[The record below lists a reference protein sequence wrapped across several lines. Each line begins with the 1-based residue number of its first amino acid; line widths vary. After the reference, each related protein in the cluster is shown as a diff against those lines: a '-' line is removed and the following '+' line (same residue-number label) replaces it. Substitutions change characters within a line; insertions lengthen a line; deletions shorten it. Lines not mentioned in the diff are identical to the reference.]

1 MSYTT
6 TVKMRNS
13 LRILAVIVA
22 FFPVNLTLS
31 AQTDTSVNKQ
41 NPPMLDYNASPR
53 PYVVNDIKISGTN
66 NKGIV
71 DRLLGLSKGDTL
83 ELPGNKLSSTITKL
97 WSSQNFS
104 DVQIF
109 ANPSGDSVNLEIVL
123 KERPQ
128 VYKWNVEGIRKG
140 QRDELFETLE
150 LDNRRQLS
158 DFVLNSS
165 KDAIQKF
172 FKEKGFYNA
181 EVTYRI
187 EDHESLDNTVNVVFV
202 VDKKK
207 RVKVGK
213 IIFEGNE
220 AISDNKLRGSMKKIH
235 QKGINI
241 FRNCKLKSKELE
253 EDKENIIDYYN
264 SKGYRNAAILSDS
277 VYAIRDNRIGLVFRV
292 EEGNKFYYRN
302 VTWTGNSI
310 YETEELNNILGI
322 NRGDT
327 YDKKTLYKRL
337 GLGKEDNIE
346 DMTSVNSRYQNNGY
360 LFSRIDPGE
369 EVVGED
375 SIDLNIKIY
384 EGKQAK
390 INEVEISGNQK
401 VYDKVIRRELYV
413 RPGELYNR
421 SLLMATIR
429 QLNQLG
435 HFNPETMIPDVQ
447 PVEGSSELVNIGFP
461 LEEIPNDRFEVS
473 GGWGSGMFVG
483 SVGVILNN
491 ISIKNF
497 FKKGAWRPYP
507 QGQGQQLSIRAQSN
521 GSYYK
526 ALSLSFT
533 EPWFGGKKPNSF
545 TVGLFYSD
553 ESNAY
558 YAWQSGTKHFRTL
571 GASIGWGRRLSWP
584 DRNFSMYHELSYEAY
599 NLKDWTSFIV
609 ENGTSNII
617 ALKTVF
623 SRNTVDS
630 PIYPRTGSEFSISL
644 ALTPPYSLFQ
654 DIDYSDQ
661 TLTDQQRYKWI
672 EYHKW
677 QLMAQWF
684 YPLTNNNKLVL
695 MARAEMGYLGA
706 YNKNKPSPFEGFDV
720 GGDGMSGY
728 NVYGV
733 DIIGLRGYE
742 DGALTPYSYDANG
755 RSDYARAY
763 NKYTLEIRY
772 PIILKPSSNIYA
784 LVFAEGGNA
793 FRSWQE
799 FDPLLIKRSVGVG
812 LRLYMPVIGLLGIDW
827 GYGFDNPVGKTTRS
841 GGQLHFMIGQQF

>member
-1 MSYTT
+1 MLYTT
-6 TVKMRNS
+6 TAKMRNS

-22 FFPVNLTLS
+22 LFSMNLTVF
-31 AQTDTSVNKQ
+31 AQTDTSTDKQ

-104 DVQIF
+104 DVQIIVD
-109 ANPSGDSVNLEIVL
+109 PQGDSVNLEIVV

-128 VYKWNVEGIRKG
+128 VYKWDVEGVRKG

-375 SIDLNIKIY
+375 
-384 EGKQAK
+384 
-390 INEVEISGNQK
+390 
-401 VYDKVIRRELYV
+401 
-413 RPGELYNR
+413 
-421 SLLMATIR
+421 
-429 QLNQLG
+429 
-435 HFNPETMIPDVQ
+435 
-447 PVEGSSELVNIGFP
+447 
-461 LEEIPNDRFEVS
+461 
-473 GGWGSGMFVG
+473 
-483 SVGVILNN
+483 
-491 ISIKNF
+491 
-497 FKKGAWRPYP
+497 
-507 QGQGQQLSIRAQSN
+507 
-521 GSYYK
+521 
-526 ALSLSFT
+526 
-533 EPWFGGKKPNSF
+533 
-545 TVGLFYSD
+545 
-553 ESNAY
+553 
-558 YAWQSGTKHFRTL
+558 
-571 GASIGWGRRLSWP
+571 
-584 DRNFSMYHELSYEAY
+584 
-599 NLKDWTSFIV
+599 
-609 ENGTSNII
+609 
-617 ALKTVF
+617 
-623 SRNTVDS
+623 
-630 PIYPRTGSEFSISL
+630 
-644 ALTPPYSLFQ
+644 
-654 DIDYSDQ
+654 
-661 TLTDQQRYKWI
+661 
-672 EYHKW
+672 
-677 QLMAQWF
+677 
-684 YPLTNNNKLVL
+684 
-695 MARAEMGYLGA
+695 
-706 YNKNKPSPFEGFDV
+706 
-720 GGDGMSGY
+720 
-728 NVYGV
+728 
-733 DIIGLRGYE
+733 
-742 DGALTPYSYDANG
+742 
-755 RSDYARAY
+755 
-763 NKYTLEIRY
+763 
-772 PIILKPSSNIYA
+772 
-784 LVFAEGGNA
+784 
-793 FRSWQE
+793 
-799 FDPLLIKRSVGVG
+799 
-812 LRLYMPVIGLLGIDW
+812 
-827 GYGFDNPVGKTTRS
+827 
-841 GGQLHFMIGQQF
+841 

>member
-1 MSYTT
+1 
-6 TVKMRNS
+6 MRNS
-13 LRILAVIVA
+13 FRTLAVIAVLLSLNNA
-22 FFPVNLTLS
+22 VS
-31 AQTDTSVNKQ
+31 AQADSSINKQ
-41 NPPMLDYNASPR
+41 EPPMLDYESTPKT
-53 PYVVNDIKISGTN
+53 YIVKDINVSGSN
-66 NKGIV
+66 SKGIV
-71 DRLLGLSKGDTL
+71 DRLLGIEKGDTIQ
-83 ELPGNKLSSTITKL
+83 LPSNYISSTISKL

-104 DVQIF
+104 DIQIY
-109 ANPSGDSVNLEIVL
+109 AEPEGDSVNLEIVL
-123 KERPQ
+123 KERPR
-128 VYKWNVEGIRKG
+128 VYKWDVEGIRKG
-140 QRDELFETLE
+140 QRDELFETLS
-150 LDNRRQLS
+150 LDGKQLS
-158 DFVLNSS
+158 DFILNSS
-165 KDAIQKF
+165 KDAIQRF
-172 FKEKGFYNA
+172 FKEKGFYNT

-187 EDHESLDNTVNVVFV
+187 EDHESVNNTVNVIFV
-202 VDKKK
+202 VDKNR

-213 IIFEGNE
+213 ITFEGNE
-220 AISDNKLRGSMKKIH
+220 AISDGKLRGSMKKIH
-235 QKGINI
+235 QKSINF
-241 FRNCKLKSKELE
+241 FRNSKLKSKELE
-253 EDKENIIDYYN
+253 EDKENIVDYYN

-277 VYAIRDNRIGLVFRV
+277 VYAIKDNRIGLVFRV

-310 YETEELNNILGI
+310 YETEELNNILAI
-322 NRGDT
+322 RKGDT

-337 GLGKEDNIE
+337 GLGKEDNPD

-390 INEVEISGNQK
+390 INEVDISGNLK

-429 QLNQLG
+429 QLNQMG
-435 HFNPETMIPDVQ
+435 HFNPETMMPDVQ

-461 LEEIPNDRFEVS
+461 LEEISNDRFEVS

-483 SVGVILNN
+483 SVGVTLNN

-507 QGQGQQLSIRAQSN
+507 HGQGQQLAIRAQSN

-533 EPWFGGKKPNSF
+533 EPWLGGRKPNSF

-584 DRNFSMYHELSYEAY
+584 DRNFTMYHELSYEAY

-654 DIDYSDQ
+654 NIDYSDQ
-661 TLTDQQRYKWI
+661 NLSDQQRYKWI

-677 QLMAQWF
+677 QLKAQWF

-695 MARAEMGYLGA
+695 MAKAEMGYLGA
-706 YNKNKPSPFEGFDV
+706 YNKHKLSPFE
-720 GGDGMSGY
+720 
-728 NVYGV
+728 
-733 DIIGLRGYE
+733 
-742 DGALTPYSYDANG
+742 
-755 RSDYARAY
+755 
-763 NKYTLEIRY
+763 
-772 PIILKPSSNIYA
+772 
-784 LVFAEGGNA
+784 
-793 FRSWQE
+793 
-799 FDPLLIKRSVGVG
+799 
-812 LRLYMPVIGLLGIDW
+812 
-827 GYGFDNPVGKTTRS
+827 
-841 GGQLHFMIGQQF
+841 

>member
-1 MSYTT
+1 
-6 TVKMRNS
+6 
-13 LRILAVIVA
+13 
-22 FFPVNLTLS
+22 
-31 AQTDTSVNKQ
+31 
-41 NPPMLDYNASPR
+41 
-53 PYVVNDIKISGTN
+53 
-66 NKGIV
+66 
-71 DRLLGLSKGDTL
+71 
-83 ELPGNKLSSTITKL
+83 
-97 WSSQNFS
+97 
-104 DVQIF
+104 
-109 ANPSGDSVNLEIVL
+109 
-123 KERPQ
+123 
-128 VYKWNVEGIRKG
+128 
-140 QRDELFETLE
+140 
-150 LDNRRQLS
+150 
-158 DFVLNSS
+158 
-165 KDAIQKF
+165 
-172 FKEKGFYNA
+172 
-181 EVTYRI
+181 
-187 EDHESLDNTVNVVFV
+187 
-202 VDKKK
+202 
-207 RVKVGK
+207 
-213 IIFEGNE
+213 
-220 AISDNKLRGSMKKIH
+220 
-235 QKGINI
+235 
-241 FRNCKLKSKELE
+241 
-253 EDKENIIDYYN
+253 
-264 SKGYRNAAILSDS
+264 
-277 VYAIRDNRIGLVFRV
+277 
-292 EEGNKFYYRN
+292 
-302 VTWTGNSI
+302 
-310 YETEELNNILGI
+310 
-322 NRGDT
+322 
-327 YDKKTLYKRL
+327 
-337 GLGKEDNIE
+337 
-346 DMTSVNSRYQNNGY
+346 
-360 LFSRIDPGE
+360 
-369 EVVGED
+369 
-375 SIDLNIKIY
+375 
-384 EGKQAK
+384 
-390 INEVEISGNQK
+390 
-401 VYDKVIRRELYV
+401 
-413 RPGELYNR
+413 
-421 SLLMATIR
+421 
-429 QLNQLG
+429 
-435 HFNPETMIPDVQ
+435 
-447 PVEGSSELVNIGFP
+447 
-461 LEEIPNDRFEVS
+461 
-473 GGWGSGMFVG
+473 MFVG

-507 QGQGQQLSIRAQSN
+507 QGQGQQLAIRAQSN

-526 ALSLSFT
+526 AFSLSFT

-695 MARAEMGYLGA
+695 MAKAEMGYLGA

-733 DIIGLRGYE
+733 DIIGMRGYE

>member
-22 FFPVNLTLS
+22 LFSMNLTVF
-31 AQTDTSVNKQ
+31 AQTDTSTDKQ

-53 PYVVNDIKISGTN
+53 PYIVNDIKISGIKN
-66 NKGIV
+66 QDPV
-71 DRLLGLSKGDTL
+71 ERMLGLTKGDTV
-83 ELPGNKLSSTITKL
+83 ELPGNKFSSTITKL

-104 DVQIF
+104 DIQIYVE
-109 ANPSGDSVNLEIVL
+109 PQGDSINIEIAL
-123 KERPQ
+123 KERPR
-128 VYKWNVEGIRKG
+128 VDKWNVEGIRKG
-140 QRDELFETLE
+140 QRDELFESLS
-150 LDNRRQLS
+150 LDGKQLS
-158 DFVLNSS
+158 DFILNSS
-165 KDAIQKF
+165 KDAIQKY
-172 FKEKGFYNA
+172 FKEKGFYNT

-187 EDHESLDNTVNVVFV
+187 EDHETVNNMVTVVFV

-207 RVKVGK
+207 KVKVGK
-213 IIFEGNE
+213 ITFEGNE
-220 AISDNKLRGSMKKIH
+220 AISDAKLRGSMKKIH
-235 QKGINI
+235 QKSINF
-241 FRNCKLKSKELE
+241 FRNSKLKSKELE

-277 VYAIRDNRIGLVFRV
+277 VYAIKDNRIGLVFRV

-310 YETEELNNILGI
+310 YETDELNAILAI
-322 NRGDT
+322 NKGDT

-337 GLGKEDNIE
+337 GLGKEDNID

-435 HFNPETMIPDVQ
+435 HFNPETMMPDVQ

-461 LEEIPNDRFEVS
+461 LEEVANDRFEVS

-483 SVGVILNN
+483 SVGVTLNN

-507 QGQGQQLSIRAQSN
+507 QGQGQQLAIRAQSN

-526 ALSLSFT
+526 AFSLSFT

-545 TVGLFYSD
+545 TVGLFY
-553 ESNAY
+553 
-558 YAWQSGTKHFRTL
+558 
-571 GASIGWGRRLSWP
+571 
-584 DRNFSMYHELSYEAY
+584 
-599 NLKDWTSFIV
+599 
-609 ENGTSNII
+609 
-617 ALKTVF
+617 
-623 SRNTVDS
+623 
-630 PIYPRTGSEFSISL
+630 
-644 ALTPPYSLFQ
+644 
-654 DIDYSDQ
+654 
-661 TLTDQQRYKWI
+661 
-672 EYHKW
+672 
-677 QLMAQWF
+677 
-684 YPLTNNNKLVL
+684 
-695 MARAEMGYLGA
+695 
-706 YNKNKPSPFEGFDV
+706 
-720 GGDGMSGY
+720 
-728 NVYGV
+728 
-733 DIIGLRGYE
+733 
-742 DGALTPYSYDANG
+742 
-755 RSDYARAY
+755 
-763 NKYTLEIRY
+763 
-772 PIILKPSSNIYA
+772 
-784 LVFAEGGNA
+784 
-793 FRSWQE
+793 
-799 FDPLLIKRSVGVG
+799 
-812 LRLYMPVIGLLGIDW
+812 
-827 GYGFDNPVGKTTRS
+827 
-841 GGQLHFMIGQQF
+841 

>member
-13 LRILAVIVA
+13 LRTLAVILTL
-22 FFPVNLTLS
+22 FSVNLTVS
-31 AQTDTSVNKQ
+31 AQTDSSTNKLDL
-41 NPPMLDYNASPR
+41 PMFDYDVSPR
-53 PYVVNDIKISGTN
+53 PYIVNDIKISGIKN
-66 NKGIV
+66 QDPV
-71 DRLLGLSKGDTL
+71 ERMLGLTKGDTV
-83 ELPGNKLSSTITKL
+83 ELPGNKFSSTITKL

-104 DVQIF
+104 DIQIYVE
-109 ANPSGDSVNLEIVL
+109 PQGDSINIEIAL
-123 KERPQ
+123 KERPR
-128 VYKWNVEGIRKG
+128 VDKWNVEGIRKG
-140 QRDELFETLE
+140 QRDELFESLS
-150 LDNRRQLS
+150 LDGKQLS
-158 DFVLNSS
+158 DFILNSS
-165 KDAIQKF
+165 KDAIQKY
-172 FKEKGFYNA
+172 FKEKGFYNT

-187 EDHESLDNTVNVVFV
+187 EDHETVNNMVTVVFV

-207 RVKVGK
+207 KVKVGK
-213 IIFEGNE
+213 ITFEGNE
-220 AISDNKLRGSMKKIH
+220 AISDAKLRGSMKKIH
-235 QKGINI
+235 QKSINF
-241 FRNCKLKSKELE
+241 FRNSKLKSKELE

-310 YETEELNNILGI
+310 YETDELNAILAI
-322 NRGDT
+322 NKGDT

-337 GLGKEDNIE
+337 GIGKEDNVD

-401 VYDKVIRRELYV
+401 VNDKVIRRELYV

-429 QLNQLG
+429 QLNQLN
-435 HFNPETMIPDVQ
+435 HFNPETMMPDVQ

-526 ALSLSFT
+526 AL
-533 EPWFGGKKPNSF
+533 PR
-545 TVGLFYSD
+545 SD
-553 ESNAY
+553 
-558 YAWQSGTKHFRTL
+558 G
-571 GASIGWGRRLSWP
+571 
-584 DRNFSMYHELSYEAY
+584 
-599 NLKDWTSFIV
+599 
-609 ENGTSNII
+609 
-617 ALKTVF
+617 
-623 SRNTVDS
+623 
-630 PIYPRTGSEFSISL
+630 
-644 ALTPPYSLFQ
+644 
-654 DIDYSDQ
+654 
-661 TLTDQQRYKWI
+661 
-672 EYHKW
+672 
-677 QLMAQWF
+677 
-684 YPLTNNNKLVL
+684 
-695 MARAEMGYLGA
+695 
-706 YNKNKPSPFEGFDV
+706 DV
-720 GGDGMSGY
+720 GFRGPIETSPCTMSL
-728 NVYGV
+728 VM
-733 DIIGLRGYE
+733 
-742 DGALTPYSYDANG
+742 
-755 RSDYARAY
+755 
-763 NKYTLEIRY
+763 
-772 PIILKPSSNIYA
+772 KPTI
-784 LVFAEGGNA
+784 
-793 FRSWQE
+793 
-799 FDPLLIKRSVGVG
+799 
-812 LRLYMPVIGLLGIDW
+812 
-827 GYGFDNPVGKTTRS
+827 
-841 GGQLHFMIGQQF
+841 

>member
-13 LRILAVIVA
+13 LRTLAVILTL
-22 FFPVNLTLS
+22 FSVNLTVS
-31 AQTDTSVNKQ
+31 AQTDSSTNKLDL
-41 NPPMLDYNASPR
+41 PMFDYDVSPR
-53 PYVVNDIKISGTN
+53 PYIVNDIKISGIKN
-66 NKGIV
+66 QDPV
-71 DRLLGLSKGDTL
+71 ERMLGLTKGDTV
-83 ELPGNKLSSTITKL
+83 ELPGNKFSSTITKL

-104 DVQIF
+104 DIQIYVE
-109 ANPSGDSVNLEIVL
+109 PQGDSINIEIAL
-123 KERPQ
+123 KERPR
-128 VYKWNVEGIRKG
+128 VDKWNVEGIRKG
-140 QRDELFETLE
+140 QRDELFESLS
-150 LDNRRQLS
+150 LDGKQLS
-158 DFVLNSS
+158 DFILNSS
-165 KDAIQKF
+165 KDAIQKY
-172 FKEKGFYNA
+172 FKEKGFYNT

-187 EDHESLDNTVNVVFV
+187 EDHETVNNMVTVVFV

-207 RVKVGK
+207 KVKVGK
-213 IIFEGNE
+213 ITFEGNE
-220 AISDNKLRGSMKKIH
+220 AISDAKLRGSMKKIH
-235 QKGINI
+235 QKSINF
-241 FRNCKLKSKELE
+241 FRNSKLKSKELE

-277 VYAIRDNRIGLVFRV
+277 VYAIKDNRIGLVFRV

-310 YETEELNNILGI
+310 YETDELNAILAI
-322 NRGDT
+322 NKGDT

-337 GLGKEDNIE
+337 GLGKEDNID

-429 QLNQLG
+429 QLNQLN
-435 HFNPETMIPDVQ
+435 HFNPETMMPDVQ

-483 SVGVILNN
+483 SVGVTLNN

-507 QGQGQQLSIRAQSN
+507 QGQGQQLAIRAQSN

-526 ALSLSFT
+526 AFSLSFT

-571 GASIGWGRRLSWP
+571 GASIGWGRLLSWP
-584 DRNFSMYHELSYEAY
+584 ERNFPM
-599 NLKDWTSFIV
+599 
-609 ENGTSNII
+609 
-617 ALKTVF
+617 
-623 SRNTVDS
+623 
-630 PIYPRTGSEFSISL
+630 
-644 ALTPPYSLFQ
+644 
-654 DIDYSDQ
+654 
-661 TLTDQQRYKWI
+661 
-672 EYHKW
+672 
-677 QLMAQWF
+677 
-684 YPLTNNNKLVL
+684 
-695 MARAEMGYLGA
+695 
-706 YNKNKPSPFEGFDV
+706 
-720 GGDGMSGY
+720 
-728 NVYGV
+728 
-733 DIIGLRGYE
+733 
-742 DGALTPYSYDANG
+742 
-755 RSDYARAY
+755 
-763 NKYTLEIRY
+763 
-772 PIILKPSSNIYA
+772 
-784 LVFAEGGNA
+784 
-793 FRSWQE
+793 
-799 FDPLLIKRSVGVG
+799 
-812 LRLYMPVIGLLGIDW
+812 
-827 GYGFDNPVGKTTRS
+827 
-841 GGQLHFMIGQQF
+841 